1 MSTPFIEAA
10 TLRASAFRKI
20 DLRLLSFLAVC
31 YCVAYVDRVNVGF
44 AKLQM
49 QQELG
54 LSDAAYGLG
63 AGIFFLG
70 YVLLEVPSNMLL
82 VRIGARKTL
91 SRIMVLWGGATV
103 ATSMVSDATAFYVLR
118 FLLGLF
124 EAGFAP
130 GIIYFLTRWYPQR
143 RMGRTMALLMWALP
157 IGSIAGG
164 IASGAII
171 EYFSGLAGLS
181 GWQWMFIL
189 EGLPALIMGIA
200 TFATLSESPSEAPW
214 LTEDEKRA
222 VLEELG
228 RTHQAP
234 QVRGALKRVATD
246 KRVLLLAMPYFGLI
260 SGIYAVGFWLPTIL
274 KTAGLHSYIEIG
286 AYSAVPYV
294 LTIIVSY
301 VVGRFSDRCQER
313 QLLAALSTAVGAVGL
328 LAAAHFSDQFLVA
341 LAAISIAT
349 AGTYTGY
356 TVFWAIPAD
365 YFSEDTAAIGI
376 AFINTLGLFGGFVSP
391 TLIGWVKTATGSS
404 EAGFFGIAMLLL
416 ASAFV
421 LAARPAG
428 NVKVATS

>member
-1 MSTPFIEAA
+1 MSTPFNETSAP
-10 TLRASAFRKI
+10 RASAFKKI
-20 DLRLLSFLAVC
+20 DLRLLSFLTVC
-31 YCVAYVDRVNVGF
+31 YCVAFVDRVNVGF

-91 SRIMVLWGGATV
+91 SRIMVLWGATTV
-103 ATSMVSDATAFYVLR
+103 ATSMVSDATMFYLLR

-130 GIIYFLTRWYPQR
+130 GIIYFLSRWYPKRQ
-143 RMGRTMALLMWALP
+143 MGRTMAILMCALP
-157 IGSIAGG
+157 VGSIAGG

-171 EYFSGLAGLS
+171 EYFSGRAGLS

-189 EGLPALIMGIA
+189 EGIPALILGIV
-200 TFATLSESPSEAPW
+200 TFATLSESPAEASW
-214 LTEDEKRA
+214 LTADEKHA
-222 VLEELG
+222 VLQELG
-228 RTHQAP
+228 HTSRPP
-234 QVRGALKRVATD
+234 QVQGALKRVATD
-246 KRVLLLAMPYFGLI
+246 KRVLLLALTYFGMI

-274 KTAGLHSYIEIG
+274 KTAGLHSYMEIG

-294 LTIIVSY
+294 LTIIVCY
-301 VVGRFSDRCQER
+301 VVGRLSDRNRER
-313 QLLAALSTAVGAVGL
+313 QLHAALATAVGAVGL
-328 LAAAHFSDQFLVA
+328 LAAAHFSDQFVVA

-349 AGTYTGY
+349 AATYAGY

-365 YFSEDTAAIGI
+365 YFPEDTAAIGI
-376 AFINTLGLFGGFVSP
+376 AFINTIGLFGGFVSP

-404 EAGFFGIAMLLL
+404 EAGFFAIAMLLL

-421 LAARPAG
+421 LAGRPAG
-428 NVKVATS
+428 NIKVATS

>member
-1 MSTPFIEAA
+1 MSTPFKEISAPH
-10 TLRASAFRKI
+10 ASAFRKI
-20 DLRLLSFLAVC
+20 DLRLLSFLTAC
-31 YCVAYVDRVNVGF
+31 YCVAFVDRVNVGF

-54 LSDAAYGLG
+54 LSDAAYGFG

-91 SRIMVLWGGATV
+91 SRIMVLWGGTTV
-103 ATSMVSDATAFYVLR
+103 ATSMVSDATTFYILR

-130 GIIYFLTRWYPQR
+130 GIIYFLSRWYPRR
-143 RMGRTMALLMWALP
+143 RMGRTMAILMCALP
-157 IGSIAGG
+157 VGSIAGG

-189 EGLPALIMGIA
+189 EGIPALILGIV
-200 TFATLSESPSEAPW
+200 TFATLSESPAEVSW
-214 LTEDEKRA
+214 LTVDEKHA
-222 VLEELG
+222 VLQELG
-228 RTHQAP
+228 HTTQAP
-234 QVRGALKRVATD
+234 KVQGALKLVATD
-246 KRVLLLAMPYFGLI
+246 KRVLLLAVTYFGLI

-274 KTAGLHSYIEIG
+274 KAAGLHSYIEIG
-286 AYSAVPYV
+286 AYSAIPYV
-294 LTIIVSY
+294 LTMIVSY
-301 VVGRFSDRCQER
+301 VVGRLSDRNRER
-313 QLLAALSTAVGAVGL
+313 QLHAALATAIGAVGL
-328 LAAAHFSDQFLVA
+328 LAAAHFSGQFVVA

-349 AGTYTGY
+349 AATYAGY

-376 AFINTLGLFGGFVSP
+376 AFINTIGLFGGFVSP

-404 EAGFFGIAMLLL
+404 EAGFFAISMLLL

>member
-1 MSTPFIEAA
+1 MSTSFIEASDP
-10 TLRASAFRKI
+10 RASAFRKI
-20 DLRLLSFLAVC
+20 DLRLLSFLTVC
-31 YCVAYVDRVNVGF
+31 YCVAFVDRVNVGF

-70 YVLLEVPSNMLL
+70 YVLLEVPSNFLL

-103 ATSMVSDATAFYVLR
+103 ATSLVSDATTFYVLR
-118 FLLGLF
+118 FLLGVF

-130 GIIYFLTRWYPQR
+130 GIIYFLTRWYPR
-143 RMGRTMALLMWALP
+143 HKMGRTMAILMCALP
-157 IGSIAGG
+157 VGSIAGG
-164 IASGAII
+164 LASGAII
-171 EYFSGLAGLS
+171 EHFSGVAGLS

-189 EGLPALIMGIA
+189 EGIPALILGVV
-200 TFATLSESPSEAPW
+200 TFVTLSDSPADASW

-222 VLEELG
+222 VLLELG
-228 RTHQAP
+228 TTSQAP
-234 QVRGALKRVATD
+234 KVQGALKLVASD
-246 KRVLLLAMPYFGLI
+246 RRVLLLAMTYFGLI

-274 KTAGLHSYIEIG
+274 KTAGLHSYFEIG

-301 VVGRFSDRCQER
+301 VVGKLSDRNRER
-313 QLLAALSTAVGAVGL
+313 QLHAALATAVGAVGL
-328 LAAAHFSDQFLVA
+328 LAAAHFSDQFVVA
-341 LAAISIAT
+341 LTAISIAT
-349 AGTYTGY
+349 AGTYAGY

-404 EAGFFGIAMLLL
+404 EAGFFAIAMFLL
-416 ASAFV
+416 ASAFI

-428 NVKVATS
+428 NVKVVTS

>member
-1 MSTPFIEAA
+1 M
-10 TLRASAFRKI
+10 
-20 DLRLLSFLAVC
+20 C
-31 YCVAYVDRVNVGF
+31 YCVAFVDRVNVGF

-82 VRIGARKTL
+82 VRVGARKTF
-91 SRIMVLWGGATV
+91 SRIMVLWGATTV

-130 GIIYFLTRWYPQR
+130 GIIYFLTRWYPRQQ
-143 RMGRTMALLMWALP
+143 MGRVMAILMCALP
-157 IGSIAGG
+157 VGSIAGG

-171 EYFSGLAGLS
+171 EYFSGVAGLS

-189 EGLPALIMGIA
+189 EGIPAMILGVV
-200 TFATLSESPSEAPW
+200 TFATLSESPAEASW

-222 VLEELG
+222 VSQELG
-228 RTHQAP
+228 HTSQAP
-234 QVRGALKRVATD
+234 KVQGALKRVASD
-246 KRVLLLAMPYFGLI
+246 KRVLLLALTYFGLI

-274 KTAGLHSYIEIG
+274 KTAGLHSYFEIG

-294 LTIIVSY
+294 LTIIACY
-301 VVGRFSDRCQER
+301 VVGRLSDRNRER
-313 QLLAALSTAVGAVGL
+313 QLHAALATAVGAVGL
-328 LAAAHFSDQFLVA
+328 LAAAHFSNQFAIA

-349 AGTYTGY
+349 AATYAGY

-365 YFSEDTAAIGI
+365 YFSDDTAAIGI
-376 AFINTLGLFGGFVSP
+376 AFINTIGLFGGFLSP
-391 TLIGWVKTATGSS
+391 TLIGWVKTETGSS
-404 EAGFFGIAMLLL
+404 EAGFFAIAMLLL
-416 ASAFV
+416 TSAFV

-428 NVKVATS
+428 NVKVVTS

>member
-1 MSTPFIEAA
+1 MSTPFVDVSAP
-10 TLRASAFRKI
+10 RASAFRKI
-20 DLRLLSFLAVC
+20 NLRILAFLTVC
-31 YCVAYVDRVNVGF
+31 YCIAYVDRVNVGF

-91 SRIMVLWGGATV
+91 SRIMVLWGGTTV
-103 ATSMVSDATAFYVLR
+103 ATSMVSDATTFYVLR
-118 FLLGLF
+118 FFLGVF

-130 GIIYFLTRWYPQR
+130 GIIYFLTRWYPR
-143 RMGRTMALLMWALP
+143 RQMGRTMAILMWALP
-157 IGSIAGG
+157 VGSIAGG
-164 IASGAII
+164 LASGAII

-189 EGLPALIMGIA
+189 EGIPALIMGIV
-200 TFATLSESPSEAPW
+200 TFGTLSESPVGANW
-214 LTEDEKRA
+214 LTADEKRA
-222 VLEELG
+222 VLTELG
-228 RTHQAP
+228 HTSPAHLGHR
-234 QVRGALKRVATD
+234 ALMRVATD
-246 KRVLLLAMPYFGLI
+246 GRVLLLALTYFGLI

-274 KTAGLHSYIEIG
+274 KTAGLHSYFEIG

-294 LTIIVSY
+294 LTIIVIY
-301 VVGRFSDRCQER
+301 VVGRLSDRNRER
-313 QLLAALSTAVGAVGL
+313 QLHAALSTAVGAVAL
-328 LAAAHFSDQFLVA
+328 MAAAHFSDQFVVA
-341 LAAISIAT
+341 LTAISIAT
-349 AGTYTGY
+349 AGTYAGY

-376 AFINTLGLFGGFVSP
+376 AFVNTLGLFGGFVSP
-391 TLIGWVKTATGSS
+391 TLIGWVKTTTGSS
-404 EAGFFGIAMLLL
+404 EAGFLAIAVLLL
-416 ASAFV
+416 ASAFA

-428 NVKVATS
+428 NVKVLTS

>member
-1 MSTPFIEAA
+1 MSTPFIETSAP
-10 TLRASAFRKI
+10 RASAFRKI
-20 DLRLLSFLAVC
+20 DIRLLSFLTVC
-31 YCVAYVDRVNVGF
+31 YCVAFVDRVNVGF

-82 VRIGARKTL
+82 VRVGARKTF
-91 SRIMVLWGGATV
+91 SRIMVLWGATTV

-130 GIIYFLTRWYPQR
+130 GIIYFLTRWYPRQQ
-143 RMGRTMALLMWALP
+143 MGRVMAILMCALP
-157 IGSIAGG
+157 VGSIAGG

-171 EYFSGLAGLS
+171 EYFSGVAGLS

-189 EGLPALIMGIA
+189 EGIPAMILGVV
-200 TFATLSESPSEAPW
+200 TFATLSESPAEASW

-222 VLEELG
+222 VSQELG
-228 RTHQAP
+228 HTSQAP
-234 QVRGALKRVATD
+234 KVQGALKRVASD
-246 KRVLLLAMPYFGLI
+246 KRVLLLALTYFGLI

-274 KTAGLHSYIEIG
+274 KTAGLHSYFEIG

-294 LTIIVSY
+294 LTIIACY
-301 VVGRFSDRCQER
+301 VVGRLSDRNRER
-313 QLLAALSTAVGAVGL
+313 QLHAALATAVGAVGL
-328 LAAAHFSDQFLVA
+328 LAAAHFSNQFAIA

-349 AGTYTGY
+349 AATYAGY

-365 YFSEDTAAIGI
+365 YFSDDTAAIGI
-376 AFINTLGLFGGFVSP
+376 AFINTIGLFGGFLSP
-391 TLIGWVKTATGSS
+391 TLIGWVKTETGSS
-404 EAGFFGIAMLLL
+404 EAGFFAIAMLLL
-416 ASAFV
+416 TSAFV

-428 NVKVATS
+428 NVKAVTS